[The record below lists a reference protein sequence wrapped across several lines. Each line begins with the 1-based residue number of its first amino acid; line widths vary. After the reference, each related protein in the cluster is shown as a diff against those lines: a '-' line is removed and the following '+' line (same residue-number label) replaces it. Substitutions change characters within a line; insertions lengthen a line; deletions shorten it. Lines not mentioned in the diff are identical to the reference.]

1 MSGRYLGYVRSTR
14 GDEAQSRPPPS
25 APMGFRSAVVTETLS
40 MFVNDQLAFAPA
52 DEDGYA
58 ILGVAFPY
66 DASRARPA
74 NAKALLE
81 SAWGMFVGLRA
92 GPGGE
97 ISIVRDPS
105 GQLPCYYRA
114 DGAGWIIA
122 SDLDLLRSADRLAFD
137 IDWDEVADEL
147 LFPNHFSDRTALAG
161 VRELLAGEI
170 LVISGGRLRT
180 EVAWSPWDHAGAP
193 IGQRQ
198 EAVERLRRSFAMVH
212 EAIADRFPRPL
223 ITVSGGLD
231 SSIVATQMSLHTAG
245 ARHLTFYT
253 PSDPLGDER
262 SYARVVAEACAAPLT
277 EAPYA
282 AADFAINCR
291 TDMPLPRLTHRTIA
305 GLMNARIADE
315 AFLGGHDAILG
326 GFGGDNIFH
335 AGAAAYALGDR
346 IDGGAGFRAVLET
359 MRDLRKLTSASY
371 IDLLRHGAKVSTRRW
386 RRAKAAPWPRQPA
399 FLSPAIADRNKPGN
413 LHPWLTAPAGAA
425 SGSAAHVASLLASH
439 VYLERMPRASRPAHI
454 WPLLLA
460 PIVETCLAIP
470 SWLWCADGKDRSIA
484 RMAAPAL
491 PPMIATRRSKG
502 SPMAMHSCYFEM
514 HRDEISRFL
523 CDGMLSEHGIVDADA
538 IRRYCERPPPVRDL
552 EYLRIL
558 ELADAEIW
566 CRSHAA

>member
-1 MSGRYLGYVRSTR
+1 MSGRYLCFIRFARS
-14 GDEAQSRPPPS
+14 DEAQSRPQPS
-25 APMGFRSAVVTETLS
+25 APMGFRAAMVTETLS
-40 MFVNDQLAFAPA
+40 LFVNGQLAFEPA
-52 DEDGYA
+52 GADGYA

-66 DASRARPA
+66 DATRVRPA
-74 NAKALLE
+74 GPRALLE
-81 SAWGMFVGLRA
+81 SVWGMFVGLRA

-105 GQLPCYYRA
+105 GQLPCFYRA
-114 DGAGWIIA
+114 DGTDWIIA
-122 SDLDLLRSADRLAFD
+122 SDLDLLRSADRQTFD

-147 LFPNHFSDRTALAG
+147 LFPNHFSARTALAG

-170 LVISGGRLRT
+170 LVISGSRLRT
-180 EVAWSPWDHAGAP
+180 EVAWSPWDHVGAP
-193 IGQRQ
+193 IGQRP
-198 EAVERLRRSFAMVH
+198 ESVARLRRSFAMVH
-212 EAIADRFPRPL
+212 EAITNRFPRPL

-231 SSIVATQMSLHTAG
+231 SSIVATQISLHTAG

-262 SYARVVAEACAAPLT
+262 SYARVVAEACAATLT
-277 EAPYA
+277 EAPYV
-282 AADFAINCR
+282 AADFATNCR
-291 TDMPLPRLTHRTIA
+291 SEMPLPRPTRRTIA

-315 AFLGGHDAILG
+315 AFLVGHDAILG

-346 IDGGAGFRAVLET
+346 IDGGAGPRAILDT

-371 IDLLRHGAKVSTRRW
+371 IDLLRHGAKVSTRRC
-386 RRAKAAPWPRQPA
+386 RRAKAVLWPRQPA
-399 FLSPAIADRNKPGN
+399 FLRPAITDRNEPGN

-439 VYLERMPRASRPAHI
+439 VYLERMPRASGPAHI

-470 SWLWCADGKDRSIA
+470 SWLWCADGMDRSIA
-484 RMAAPAL
+484 RMAATEL
-491 PPMIATRRSKG
+491 PPAIAARRSKG
-502 SPMAMHSCYFEM
+502 SPMAMHSRYFET
-514 HRDEISRFL
+514 HRDEIARFL
-523 CDGMLSEHGIVDADA
+523 CDGMLSERGIVDADA

-552 EYLRIL
+552 DYLRIL
-558 ELADAEIW
+558 ELTDAEIW
-566 CRSHAA
+566 CRSQAG